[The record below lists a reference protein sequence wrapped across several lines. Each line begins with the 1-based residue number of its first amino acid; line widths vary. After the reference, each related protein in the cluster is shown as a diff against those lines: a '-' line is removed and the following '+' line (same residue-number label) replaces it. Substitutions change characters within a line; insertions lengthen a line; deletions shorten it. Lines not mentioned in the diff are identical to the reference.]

1 MSTESFGLVCDCY
14 GGLRRDEGVYGKK
27 GCDTRGIRVSSETR
41 ILPQFFDITGV
52 LWCGSGNHREEN
64 SVKW

>member
-14 GGLRRDEGVYGKK
+14 DGLRRDEGVYGKK

-41 ILPQFFDITGV
+41 ILPQFSTSRGYCGV
-52 LWCGSGNHREEN
+52 DRVIIEKEIQ
-64 SVKW
+64 